1 MYNCANL
8 LSYSFYIESSFLL
21 LLIFTFYMYMNQIN
35 KIKIALYN
43 YNNCEVSGM
52 YLYISKAEQYFF
64 IKQEDLLKVKNIML
78 N

>member
-35 KIKIALYN
+35 KKKLHCIIIIIAKFLVCTYTSVKQ
-43 YNNCEVSGM
+43 NN
-52 YLYISKAEQYFF
+52 IFF
-64 IKQEDLLKVKNIML
+64 IKQEDLLNVKNIML